1 MASADAMEREIERRR
16 REEEKRRYEEIE
28 RRRAVEERQRRQ
40 QAFFREA
47 LIAEGFIQPDTVLAP
62 TREEDIPRITRATGP
77 LPEPKKK
84 GFVDNLKNLGGT
96 VKDGFLSF
104 VPGTE
109 QSYQLAEVLQT
120 RPQDIPLG
128 AVKSVVN
135 TGSNIADLLPV
146 VDTGEPGI
154 NYVNAYRR
162 GEGLTMGAEDL
173 LNLFAAGAAAKAAV
187 PAVRT
192 NITNPGARF
201 NPYEYGIHVN
211 VPGEAGDISEII
223 PRQPGQATTVGGDS
237 IPGTTYMWD
246 ATAPTIVQDIM
257 GNRQMTN
264 TGFLDMLYDN
274 PPAAYF
280 TRSPRARTGTDINIP
295 TSSSLA
301 VQGPQKVIER
311 IPLTEEALKDL
322 LARRR
327 VMQMTED
334 AAMRKIF
341 ANSAKAGV
349 PESIGNNNAIFA
361 YNYIRDNIIRDQG
374 SPTSIYAKYDPN
386 ITIDEVMN
394 DPKLGEIAESIAA
407 GRIAGQS
414 MNPPDIIRDRFL
426 VDTDIGGYGMNEGR
440 YRALVREAERL
451 NDAGIPF
458 TIALKQVLDDF
469 ITRRRAGET
478 LPEIIGE

>member
-47 LIAEGFIQPDTVLAP
+47 LIAEGFIQPDTVLVP

-173 LNLFAAGAAAKAAV
+173 LNLFAAGAAVKAAV

-211 VPGEAGDISEII
+211 VPGEAGDISKIV

-246 ATAPTIVQDIM
+246 ATYPTIVQDIM
-257 GNRQMTN
+257 GNPQMTN
-264 TGFLDMLYDN
+264 TGFMDMLYDN

-280 TRSPRARTGTDINIP
+280 TRSPRARTGTDINVP
-295 TSSSLA
+295 SSPSLA
-301 VQGPQKVIER
+301 VQGAQKVIEQV
-311 IPLTEEALKDL
+311 PLTEQALKDL

-349 PESIGNNNAIFA
+349 PGAIGDNNAIFA
-361 YNYIRDNIIRDQG
+361 ANYIRDKIVRAQG
-374 SPTSIYAKYDPN
+374 NPNDPLSGYSPNMS
-386 ITIDEVMN
+386 IDEMLADETLGKQMN
-394 DPKLGEIAESIAA
+394 EFAA
-407 GRIAGQS
+407 RRIAGQKYS
-414 MNPPDIIRDRFL
+414 PDVIRDRIL
-426 VDTDIGGYGMNEGR
+426 APIEAGGAQFTEGQ
-440 YRALVREAERL
+440 YRAIIREAERL
-451 NDAGIPF
+451 NDAGIPYNE
-458 TIALKQVLDDF
+458 ALRQVLDDSVA
-469 ITRRRAGET
+469 RRAAGET